1 MSRIGKQPIILPEKI
16 ACTITDGTVVVS
28 GPLGELSREFRTND
42 IAIECDE
49 KEVRVI
55 PKKDTRLAR
64 ALWGTYA
71 AHVRNMVKGVEK
83 TFEKRL
89 VIEGIGYRAEL
100 KGKELVLSL
109 GFSHPV
115 KVAVPPQITVTAEK
129 NLLTIK
135 GSDKEMVGG
144 FAAHIR
150 CLKKPEPYKGKGIRY
165 ENEVVRRKQ
174 GKKAA

>member
-1 MSRIGKQPIILPEKI
+1 MSRIGKQPIILPEKTE
-16 ACTITDGTVVVS
+16 CTVALGTVVVK
-28 GPLGELSREFRTND
+28 GPLGELSRVFKTGD
-42 IAIECDE
+42 ILIECDG
-49 KEVRVI
+49 KEVRVS
-55 PKKDTRLAR
+55 PKRDTRFAR

-71 AHVRNMVKGVEK
+71 AHVRNMVKGVQK
-83 TFEKRL
+83 PFEKRL

-100 KGKELVLSL
+100 KGEELVLSL

-115 KVAVPPQITVTAEK
+115 KVPVPPQITVTVGK
-129 NLLTIK
+129 NLLVIK

-144 FAAHIR
+144 FAAHVR
-150 CLKKPEPYKGKGIRY
+150 SLKKPEPYKGKGIRY